1 MIPIPAI
8 DIQDGKCVRLKMG
21 DLDSAITYYEN
32 PIDAANFWLNEGTR
46 KLHIV
51 DLDGALAGQSS
62 NLSVIASIRK
72 TFPELE
78 IQLGGGIRN
87 MQTLENYFDIGI
99 NYLILGSVAIKDKD
113 FFFRACRKFPNKVIL
128 GIDAKNGYVSTE
140 AWTESSDILAIEILK
155 EFSELPINSL
165 IYTDISKDGMMQGP
179 NFKETKQIS
188 SNTKIPVIA
197 SGGVRNLSD
206 LKELSKIDNIFGA
219 ICGKS
224 LYEGTLNFSE
234 ALNYFKN
241 K

>member
-78 IQLGGGIRN
+78 IHLGGGIRN

-99 NYLILGSVAIKDKD
+99 N
-113 FFFRACRKFPNKVIL
+113 
-128 GIDAKNGYVSTE
+128 
-140 AWTESSDILAIEILK
+140 
-155 EFSELPINSL
+155 
-165 IYTDISKDGMMQGP
+165 
-179 NFKETKQIS
+179 
-188 SNTKIPVIA
+188 
-197 SGGVRNLSD
+197 
-206 LKELSKIDNIFGA
+206 
-219 ICGKS
+219 
-224 LYEGTLNFSE
+224 
-234 ALNYFKN
+234 
-241 K
+241 